1 MSCAPARREGA
12 SLAMGAD
19 DAFSGEDKIGGAA
32 MKKILILGTLVALAG
47 CRSLGGPGSVVQVGK
62 KKFEIAYTGGQSA
75 AIDAA
80 QNFCVGRGYSHAAA
94 TQVSGG
100 RVVFY
105 CLSGGESLVTQLP
118 PGQRGRIFCMNAPNG
133 AQVCGRLD

>member
-1 MSCAPARREGA
+1 V
-12 SLAMGAD
+12 GAD
-19 DAFSGEDKIGGAA
+19 DAFSGEHEIGEAA
-32 MKKILILGTLVALAG
+32 MKKILILGALVALAG
-47 CRSLGGPGSVVQVGK
+47 CQSLGGPGSAVQVGK
-62 KKFEIAYTGGQSA
+62 KKFEIAYSGGHWA

-80 QNFCVGRGYSHAAA
+80 QSFCVGRGFSHAAA

-105 CLSGGESLVTQLP
+105 CLSGGETLVSQLP